1 MNLFMLL
8 LGCKP
13 SGRHVEQHDIYFG
26 IAERLGELVPSI
38 EAYWPEAKGEI
49 HVDAWRAVTK
59 VGSYQ
64 ISISEEPVNNGS
76 LKLYFVNM
84 GGYKPNDMEEY
95 HYKEMVVAY
104 SLEEAKEVAK
114 ETVFFKHHIS
124 PHIDDK
130 YGIDVDDVYEIE
142 ELLSSLFKGKY
153 YVKIREEQH
162 DFLKEDDITNGYF
175 TMEILRDQL
184 E

>member
-13 SGRHVEQHDIYFG
+13 SDRHIEQHDIYFG
-26 IAERLGELVPSI
+26 IAERLGELVPFI
-38 EAYWPEAKGEI
+38 EDYWPEAKGDI
-49 HVDAWRAVTK
+49 HVDAWREVTK

-64 ISISEEPVNNGS
+64 ISISTESVNNEK
-76 LKLYFVNM
+76 LKLYFVNL

-95 HYKEMVVAY
+95 HYKEMVVAHD
-104 SLEEAKEVAK
+104 LEEAKELAK

-124 PHIDDK
+124 AHIDDK
-130 YGIDVDDVYEIE
+130 YGIDVDDVYDVE
-142 ELLSSLFKGKY
+142 ELLPVLFKGDY
-153 YVKIREEQH
+153 YVKIRRVQH
-162 DFLKEDDITNGYF
+162 DMLEEDIITNGYF